1 MNSEKLNKDN
11 KEDYKKLIPNKIT
24 PQKLLFLYRNG
35 LISLDNPTTRKIIV
49 SSNGELKEIN
59 KQEFE
64 KKCIDLNNKIRCI
77 VLDFWK
83 KGYYLKLNV
92 FGSIIQFLEF
102 IIQSSFLELS
112 DTFLKK
118 CNEKTLQKL
127 EENYINT
134 LARIRLMNKKLKSN
148 DTEKVRKFLT
158 ILMLNLYTFYKSSKN
173 KILSKDRLIKEI
185 NIAFENK

>member
-11 KEDYKKLIPNKIT
+11 KEYYKKLISSKVK
-24 PQKLLFLYRNG
+24 PQKLLSLHSKG
-35 LISLDNPTTRKIIV
+35 LISLDNPTNRKIIV

-64 KKCIDLNNKIRCI
+64 KKCIDLNNTIRCI
-77 VLDFWK
+77 VLNFWK
-83 KGYYLKLNV
+83 EGYYLKLNV

-118 CNEKTLQKL
+118 CYEKTLQKL